1 MSNVPILPGT
11 IRNQGRQSANTI
23 ICRRKAAEK
32 GEIRSTDSFT
42 ATILRP
48 HIRLMRTTA
57 IQSAAE
63 KPAADALLRSFM
75 PQFASADHT
84 ALSRIQC
91 GEAMNSPRSE
101 EHTSELQS
109 LMRISYAVFCLK
121 KKKKIRHDKNIK
133 EHTTY
138 L

>member
-63 KPAADALLRSFM
+63 KPDADALLRSFM

-84 ALSRIQC
+84 A
-91 GEAMNSPRSE
+91 RSE

-109 LMRISYAVFCLK
+109 LMRISY
-121 KKKKIRHDKNIK
+121 
-133 EHTTY
+133 
-138 L
+138 

>member
-1 MSNVPILPGT
+1 MIRRQPRSTRTDTLFPYTTLFRSPEIATRMSNVPILPGT
-11 IRNQGRQSANTI
+11 IRNQGRQSAKTI

-75 PQFASADHT
+75 PQFASPDHT
-84 ALSRIQC
+84 ALRT
-91 GEAMNSPRSE
+91 E
-101 EHTSELQS
+101 E
-109 LMRISYAVFCLK
+109 RRVG
-121 KKKKIRHDKNIK
+121 K
-133 EHTTY
+133 ECVR
-138 L
+138 